1 MPLGLERPGF
11 KSFLFSGC
19 VTLSEALREFP
30 FSIYPKE
37 IAIPSS
43 KWVDEYSVPGSLKVL
58 REP

>member
-1 MPLGLERPGF
+1 MVPLGLERPGF
-11 KSFLFSGC
+11 KSFIVSGC

-43 KWVDEYSVPGSLKVL
+43 K
-58 REP
+58 